1 MKKLFL
7 LLPLLCISF
16 FSNATHIIGGEITYI
31 YLGANTYQITL
42 KVYRDCSGS
51 GYDNPLHITI
61 FDTSGVVN
69 QTINIPFP
77 GAITLPND
85 ANNPCLV
92 IPPNICVEEAIY
104 ETVVVLP
111 PITGGYDIVW
121 QRCCRN
127 GSILN
132 IDQPI
137 NTGST
142 YLIHI
147 PGPFAFENGTPK
159 YNQFPPT
166 VVCSSYPLSF
176 DHSATDPDGDSLVY
190 SLCDPYVG
198 GSPTAANPNP
208 DAPPPYNLVT
218 FINGYSALNPIG
230 GNPQLA
236 INPSSGLLTATPID
250 IGQFVVGVCV
260 KEYRDGIL
268 LSENKRD
275 FQFNVTECTQSVDA
289 ITTPAILN
297 CSNLLVSFPN
307 TSIGGQFYHWD
318 FGVPAITNDTS
329 NLATPTYTYPDTGVY
344 TATLIVNPGTI
355 CSDTTTTT
363 VTIYPTLTAAMD
375 APDGCSGNN
384 IQFTDESVSTYGF
397 VNNWI
402 WNFGDQSNNSLISD
416 PTHTYNN
423 PGNYTVTLIVT
434 TNLGCKDT
442 IQEEIV
448 MLTGPITNTFGDTT
462 VCKLDFVGIG
472 VDAIGTF
479 EWSPNYQIDNINTAF
494 PVVNPQVNT
503 TYTVVA
509 TSPDGCIEKDS
520 VMINVFDTVIAVLS
534 PDTALCPGECVNL
547 TGTGG
552 IFYSWSPST
561 GLNATNQSN
570 VTACPNA
577 TQSYSFTTS
586 VGSCSDTKIVTVEI
600 LPVPQ
605 LNIDDFLDICKGD
618 SVLLQPSGCTNYSWS
633 PPTGL
638 SATNIANPFA
648 SPTSTTTYYVVATD
662 SNSCPITLNDSIIV
676 NVIINPY
683 TVAPETTIILGTS
696 VGIYANGG
704 ISYLWAPSASLNNN
718 AIPDPIASPT
728 LTTTYY
734 VTITHDNGCTS
745 IDSVIVYVDP
755 NPIINFPNAFTPNK
769 DGKNDNFRPR
779 YKGLIDVDFFKVY
792 NRWGQLLYETTNLDQ
807 GWDGTLNGVEQEVGT
822 YVFILSGKS
831 TVGANPILLQGNFT
845 LMR

>member
-1 MKKLFL
+1 
-7 LLPLLCISF
+7 
-16 FSNATHIIGGEITYI
+16 
-31 YLGANTYQITL
+31 
-42 KVYRDCSGS
+42 
-51 GYDNPLHITI
+51 
-61 FDTSGVVN
+61 
-69 QTINIPFP
+69 
-77 GAITLPND
+77 
-85 ANNPCLV
+85 
-92 IPPNICVEEAIY
+92 
-104 ETVVVLP
+104 
-111 PITGGYDIVW
+111 
-121 QRCCRN
+121 
-127 GSILN
+127 
-132 IDQPI
+132 
-137 NTGST
+137 
-142 YLIHI
+142 
-147 PGPFAFENGTPK
+147 
-159 YNQFPPT
+159 
-166 VVCSSYPLSF
+166 
-176 DHSATDPDGDSLVY
+176 
-190 SLCDPYVG
+190 
-198 GSPTAANPNP
+198 
-208 DAPPPYNLVT
+208 
-218 FINGYSALNPIG
+218 
-230 GNPQLA
+230 LA

-289 ITTPAILN
+289 STTPAILN

-318 FGVPAITNDTS
+318 FGVPAITDDTS

-479 EWSPNYQIDNINTAF
+479 EWSPNYQIDNINAAF

-534 PDTALCPGECVNL
+534 SDTALCPGECVNL

-704 ISYLWAPSASLNNN
+704 ISYLWTPSASLNNN

>member
-1 MKKLFL
+1 
-7 LLPLLCISF
+7 
-16 FSNATHIIGGEITYI
+16 
-31 YLGANTYQITL
+31 
-42 KVYRDCSGS
+42 
-51 GYDNPLHITI
+51 
-61 FDTSGVVN
+61 
-69 QTINIPFP
+69 
-77 GAITLPND
+77 
-85 ANNPCLV
+85 
-92 IPPNICVEEAIY
+92 
-104 ETVVVLP
+104 
-111 PITGGYDIVW
+111 
-121 QRCCRN
+121 
-127 GSILN
+127 
-132 IDQPI
+132 
-137 NTGST
+137 
-142 YLIHI
+142 
-147 PGPFAFENGTPK
+147 
-159 YNQFPPT
+159 
-166 VVCSSYPLSF
+166 
-176 DHSATDPDGDSLVY
+176 
-190 SLCDPYVG
+190 
-198 GSPTAANPNP
+198 
-208 DAPPPYNLVT
+208 
-218 FINGYSALNPIG
+218 
-230 GNPQLA
+230 
-236 INPSSGLLTATPID
+236 
-250 IGQFVVGVCV
+250 
-260 KEYRDGIL
+260 
-268 LSENKRD
+268 
-275 FQFNVTECTQSVDA
+275 
-289 ITTPAILN
+289 
-297 CSNLLVSFPN
+297 
-307 TSIGGQFYHWD
+307 
-318 FGVPAITNDTS
+318 
-329 NLATPTYTYPDTGVY
+329 
-344 TATLIVNPGTI
+344 
-355 CSDTTTTT
+355 
-363 VTIYPTLTAAMD
+363 
-375 APDGCSGNN
+375 
-384 IQFTDESVSTYGF
+384 
-397 VNNWI
+397 
-402 WNFGDQSNNSLISD
+402 
-416 PTHTYNN
+416 
-423 PGNYTVTLIVT
+423 
-434 TNLGCKDT
+434 
-442 IQEEIV
+442 
-448 MLTGPITNTFGDTT
+448 
-462 VCKLDFVGIG
+462 
-472 VDAIGTF
+472 
-479 EWSPNYQIDNINTAF
+479 
-494 PVVNPQVNT
+494 
-503 TYTVVA
+503 
-509 TSPDGCIEKDS
+509 
-520 VMINVFDTVIAVLS
+520 MINVFDTVIAVLS

-704 ISYLWAPSASLNNN
+704 ISYLWTPSASLNNN